1 MMGSMGSVVGEK
13 VTRAIERAT
22 EMRLPV
28 IIFTVSGGARM
39 QEGIISLMQMAKT
52 SAALKKHSNEGLL
65 YISVITDPTTGGVS
79 ASFASLGDIIIAE
92 PRALIGFAGQ
102 RVIEGTINEKLPEG
116 FQSAEFQ
123 LEHGFIDK
131 IVKRTKMKDVLSNLI
146 KLHKQK
152 EAGFNE

>member
-1 MMGSMGSVVGEK
+1 M
-13 VTRAIERAT
+13 
-22 EMRLPV
+22 
-28 IIFTVSGGARM
+28 
-39 QEGIISLMQMAKT
+39 
-52 SAALKKHSNEGLL
+52 
-65 YISVITDPTTGGVS
+65 GGVS